1 MASWLVLLIENHK
14 LSGMTYELSRKIGDA
29 VSSALI
35 ERNPMTSQEL
45 QQEFYQYKD
54 FESLKA
60 KIENLSQEN
69 EHLRYIFNEE
79 KEENSKSRD
88 LKFRAI
94 SNLKDNI
101 NDQKRKIYENN
112 RKNLEAYYKMSRRIE
127 PYRDTLKEIE
137 DDDIR
142 KKMTELL
149 GVFDNTLNGY
159 EYSFNQIAEENENLL
174 NKFLDTLVSSQRI

>member
-1 MASWLVLLIENHK
+1 M
-14 LSGMTYELSRKIGDA
+14 
-29 VSSALI
+29 
-35 ERNPMTSQEL
+35 
-45 QQEFYQYKD
+45 
-54 FESLKA
+54 
-60 KIENLSQEN
+60 
-69 EHLRYIFNEE
+69 FNEE

-88 LKFRAI
+88 LKYRAI

-101 NDQKRKIYENN
+101 NNQKRKIYENN
-112 RKNLEAYYKMSRRIE
+112 IKNLEAYYKMSRRIE

-174 NKFLDTLVSSQRI
+174 NKLQAELERIVLTFKK